1 MGGTPLLLATLDRP
15 PPHGL
20 SGGHLVES
28 SAECRL
34 HARGTL
40 ERGTILGSCQPG
52 AVVLIALSEGTLMS
66 RAALLCALVTC
77 ATIVGSAQA
86 VRRINVA
93 KLGPQV
99 GAAVPDFNLADQQG
113 RKRTLPS
120 VMGPKGAMIVF
131 YRSADWCPYCKTQLL
146 ELQSQYDSLRK
157 DGLGL
162 VGISYDSQDI
172 LAAFSQQHGIT
183 FPLLSDVGSETI
195 KRYGILNTVA
205 EEGLGPNGTDP
216 DVIAQVKVYVSANGA
231 NERQRGIPFP
241 GTFIVDRSGRVKAR
255 FFEDS
260 YTVRNTVSNI
270 RVRLNNL
277 NTSVAATRA
286 ESRQLDVVT
295 YPSDTAIAPGN
306 RFSIVAQITPHNGVH
321 VYAPGA
327 ANYKVVELKVLPSR
341 YIRTF
346 KTVYPK
352 SEIYFFKPLNER
364 VPTYQKPFTISQDI
378 VLDGQASTRTALA
391 KETSMTIGGVLT
403 YQACDDR
410 LCYDQVTLPL
420 SWTVALKPIV
430 TQATARP
437 ATK

>member
-1 MGGTPLLLATLDRP
+1 MKHAM
-15 PPHGL
+15 
-20 SGGHLVES
+20 LVC
-28 SAECRL
+28 AF
-34 HARGTL
+34 
-40 ERGTILGSCQPG
+40 
-52 AVVLIALSEGTLMS
+52 V
-66 RAALLCALVTC
+66 AAA
-77 ATIVGSAQA
+77 AIVGSAQG
-86 VRRINVA
+86 VRKIDVS

-99 GAAVPDFNLADQQG
+99 GAKVPDFNLADQQG
-113 RKRTLPS
+113 KKRTLQS
-120 VMGPKGAMIVF
+120 VMGPNGAMIVF

-172 LAAFSQQHGIT
+172 LAAFSRQHGIT

-195 KRYGILNTVA
+195 ERYGILNTVA
-205 EEGLGPNGTDP
+205 EEGLGPNGNDP
-216 DVIAQVKVYVSANGA
+216 AVIAKVKLYVSANGA

-277 NTSVAATRA
+277 STSVAATRV

-327 ANYKVVELKVLPSR
+327 ANYKVVELKVLPSK

-352 SEIYFFKPLNER
+352 SEIYFFKPLNES
-364 VPTYQKPFTISQDI
+364 VPTYQKPFTISQDV

-391 KETSMTIGGVLT
+391 KQTSMTIGGVLT

-410 LCYDQVTLPL
+410 LCYDQVTVPL
-420 SWTVALKPIV
+420 SWTIGLKPIV
-430 TQATARP
+430 TQATVRP
-437 ATK
+437 ATN

>member
-1 MGGTPLLLATLDRP
+1 LIGSSRGSIDR
-15 PPHGL
+15 
-20 SGGHLVES
+20 VENS
-28 SAECRL
+28 F
-34 HARGTL
+34 
-40 ERGTILGSCQPG
+40 
-52 AVVLIALSEGTLMS
+52 MS
-66 RAALLCALVTC
+66 RTALLCTLIAVTTVV
-77 ATIVGSAQA
+77 ASAQD
-86 VRRINVA
+86 VRRVNVS

-99 GAAVPDFNLADQQG
+99 GATVPDFNLADQQG
-113 RKRTLPS
+113 RKRTLQS

-146 ELQSQYDSLRK
+146 ELQSQYDTLRK

-162 VGISYDSQDI
+162 VGISYDSEEI

-183 FPLLSDVGSETI
+183 FPLLADVGSDTI

-205 EEGLGPNGTDP
+205 EEGLGPNGQDP
-216 DVIAQVKVYVSANGA
+216 DVIAQVKLYVSANGA

-241 GTFIVDRSGRVKAR
+241 GTFIVDRSGRVTAR

-277 NTSVAATRA
+277 NTSVAATSVA
-286 ESRQLDVVT
+286 SKQLDVVT

-327 ANYKVVELKVLPSR
+327 ANYKVVELKVLPSK

-364 VPTYQKPFTISQDI
+364 VPTYQKAFTISQDV

-391 KETSMTIGGVLT
+391 KQTSMTIGGVLT

-420 SWTVALKPIV
+420 SWTIGLKPIV
-430 TQATARP
+430 TQATVP
-437 ATK
+437 SATK

>member
-1 MGGTPLLLATLDRP
+1 
-15 PPHGL
+15 
-20 SGGHLVES
+20 
-28 SAECRL
+28 
-34 HARGTL
+34 
-40 ERGTILGSCQPG
+40 
-52 AVVLIALSEGTLMS
+52 MS
-66 RAALLCALVTC
+66 RAVLLCALVVG
-77 ATIVGSAQA
+77 ATIVGSAQE

-99 GAAVPDFNLADQQG
+99 GAKVPDFNLADQQG
-113 RKRTLPS
+113 KQRTLQS
-120 VMGPKGAMIVF
+120 VMGPNGAMIVF

-162 VGISYDSQDI
+162 VGISYDSKDI
-172 LAAFSQQHGIT
+172 LAAFSKQHGIT

-205 EEGLGPNGTDP
+205 EEGLGPNGQDP
-216 DVIAQVKVYVSANGA
+216 DVIAQVKLYVSANGA
-231 NERQRGIPFP
+231 DERQRGIPFP

-295 YPSDTAIAPGN
+295 YPSDAAIAPGN

-391 KETSMTIGGVLT
+391 KQTSMTIGGVLT

-420 SWTVALKPIV
+420 SWTIGLKPIV
-430 TQATARP
+430 TQATVRP
-437 ATK
+437 ETN

>member
-1 MGGTPLLLATLDRP
+1 M
-15 PPHGL
+15 
-20 SGGHLVES
+20 LV
-28 SAECRL
+28 
-34 HARGTL
+34 
-40 ERGTILGSCQPG
+40 
-52 AVVLIALSEGTLMS
+52 
-66 RAALLCALVTC
+66 CALVA
-77 ATIVGSAQA
+77 ATGIVGSAQD
-86 VRRINVA
+86 VRKINVS

-99 GAAVPDFNLADQQG
+99 GATVPDFNLADQQG
-113 RKRTLPS
+113 KKRTLQS

-146 ELQSQYDSLRK
+146 ELQSQYDTLRK

-162 VGISYDSQDI
+162 VGISYDSQEI

-183 FPLLSDVGSETI
+183 FPLLSDVGSDTI

-216 DVIAQVKVYVSANGA
+216 DIIAQVKLYVSANGA

-241 GTFIVDRSGRVKAR
+241 GTFVVDRGGRVKAR

-270 RVRLNNL
+270 RVRLNEP
-277 NTSVAATRA
+277 NTSVVATRI
-286 ESRQLDVVT
+286 ESQQLDVVT
-295 YPSDTAIAPGN
+295 YPSDSAVAPGN
-306 RFSIVAQITPHNGVH
+306 RFSVVAQITPHKGVH

-327 ANYKVVELKVLPSR
+327 KNYKVIDLKVFPAQ
-341 YIRTF
+341 YIRSL
-346 KTVYPK
+346 KPVYPR

-364 VPTYQKPFTISQDI
+364 VPTYQKPFTISQDL

-391 KETSMTIGGVLT
+391 KQTSMKIGGVLT

-410 LCYDQVTLPL
+410 LCYDAVTVPL
-420 SWTVALKPIV
+420 SWTVGLKPIV
-430 TQATARP
+430 TQATVLP

>member
-1 MGGTPLLLATLDRP
+1 
-15 PPHGL
+15 
-20 SGGHLVES
+20 
-28 SAECRL
+28 
-34 HARGTL
+34 
-40 ERGTILGSCQPG
+40 
-52 AVVLIALSEGTLMS
+52 MS
-66 RAALLCALVTC
+66 RTALLCSIVALASVV
-77 ATIVGSAQA
+77 ALAQD
-86 VRRINVA
+86 VRRVDVS

-99 GAAVPDFNLADQQG
+99 GATVPDFNLVDQNG
-113 RKRTLPS
+113 SKRTLRS
-120 VMGPKGAMIVF
+120 VMGAKGAMIVF

-146 ELQSQYDSLRK
+146 ELQSQYDALRK

-162 VGISYDSQDI
+162 VGISYDSQEI
-172 LAAFSQQHGIT
+172 LSAFSQQHGIM
-183 FPLLSDVGSETI
+183 FPLLSDVGSATI

-205 EEGLGPNGTDP
+205 EEGLGPNGKDSA
-216 DVIAQVKVYVSANGA
+216 VIEAVKLYVSANGA

-277 NTSVAATRA
+277 NTSVAATRVA
-286 ESRQLDVVT
+286 SKQLDVVT

-327 ANYKVVELKVLPSR
+327 GNYKVVELKVLPSK

-346 KTVYPK
+346 KTAYPK
-352 SEIYFFKPLNER
+352 SEVYFFKPLNER
-364 VPTYQKPFTISQDI
+364 VPTYQKPFTISQDV
-378 VLDGQASTRTALA
+378 VLDGQASTRTALNGQTA
-391 KETSMTIGGVLT
+391 MTIGGALT

-420 SWTVALKPIV
+420 SWTVGLKPIV
-430 TQATARP
+430 TQATVRP
-437 ATK
+437 GTK

>member
-1 MGGTPLLLATLDRP
+1 
-15 PPHGL
+15 
-20 SGGHLVES
+20 V
-28 SAECRL
+28 
-34 HARGTL
+34 
-40 ERGTILGSCQPG
+40 
-52 AVVLIALSEGTLMS
+52 S
-66 RAALLCALVTC
+66 RTVLLCALVAS
-77 ATIVGSAQA
+77 ATVLAFAQD
-86 VRRINVA
+86 VRKVDVS

-99 GAAVPDFNLADQQG
+99 GATVPDFNLADQQG
-113 RKRTLPS
+113 RKRTLQS

-146 ELQSQYDSLRK
+146 ELQSQYDTLRK

-172 LAAFSQQHGIT
+172 LAAFSRQHGIT

-205 EEGLGPNGTDP
+205 EEGLGPNGNDP
-216 DVIAQVKVYVSANGA
+216 AIIAAVKLYVSANGA
-231 NERQRGIPFP
+231 NERQHGIPFP
-241 GTFIVDRSGRVKAR
+241 GTFIVDRAGRVKAR

-270 RVRLNNL
+270 RVRLKEP
-277 NTSVAATRA
+277 NTSVVATRIG
-286 ESRQLDVVT
+286 SKQLDVVT
-295 YPSDTAIAPGN
+295 YPSDSAIAPGN
-306 RFSIVAQITPHNGVH
+306 RFSVVAQITPHNGVH

-327 ANYKVVELKVLPSR
+327 KNYKVIDLKVLPAQ
-341 YIRTF
+341 YIRTLRP
-346 KTVYPK
+346 VYPP

-364 VPTYQKPFTISQDI
+364 VPTYQKAFTISQDI

-391 KETSMTIGGVLT
+391 KQTSMTIGGVLT

-410 LCYDQVTLPL
+410 LCYNPVTLPL
-420 SWTVALKPIV
+420 SWTVGLKPIV
-430 TQATARP
+430 TQATVRP

>member
-1 MGGTPLLLATLDRP
+1 MFSLYHQGWTETTMKQAMYAVLV
-15 PPHGL
+15 L
-20 SGGHLVES
+20 SMVLTA
-28 SAECRL
+28 SA
-34 HARGTL
+34 
-40 ERGTILGSCQPG
+40 
-52 AVVLIALSEGTLMS
+52 
-66 RAALLCALVTC
+66 RA
-77 ATIVGSAQA
+77 QN
-86 VRRINVA
+86 VRKINVG

-99 GAAVPDFNLADQQG
+99 GEKVPDFNLPDQLGKQ
-113 RKRTLPS
+113 RTLQS
-120 VMGPKGAMIVF
+120 VMGPKGAMVVF
-131 YRSADWCPYCKTQLL
+131 FRSADWCPYCKTQLL
-146 ELQSQYDSLRK
+146 DLQSQYETLRK

-162 VGISYDSQDI
+162 VGISYDSQEI
-172 LAAFSQQHGIT
+172 LAAFSQQHAIT

-216 DVIAQVKVYVSANGA
+216 DVIAQVKLYVSANGA

-241 GTFIVDRSGRVKAR
+241 GTFIVDRGGRVKAR

-270 RVRLNNL
+270 RVRLNEPNA
-277 NTSVAATRA
+277 SVVATRIG
-286 ESRQLDVVT
+286 SQQLDVVT

-306 RFSIVAQITPHNGVH
+306 RFSVVAQITPHKGVH

-327 ANYKVVELKVLPSR
+327 KNYKVIELKILPAK
-341 YIRTF
+341 YMRTF
-346 KTVYPK
+346 PPVYPR

-364 VPTYQKPFTISQDI
+364 VPTYQQPFTISQDV

-391 KETSMTIGGVLT
+391 KQTSMTIGGVLT

-410 LCYDQVTLPL
+410 LCYDQVTVPL
-420 SWTVALKPIV
+420 SWTVGLKPIV
-430 TQATARP
+430 TQQTARP

>member
-1 MGGTPLLLATLDRP
+1 MRRT
-15 PPHGL
+15 
-20 SGGHLVES
+20 
-28 SAECRL
+28 
-34 HARGTL
+34 
-40 ERGTILGSCQPG
+40 
-52 AVVLIALSEGTLMS
+52 
-66 RAALLCALVTC
+66 ALLCALIAS
-77 ATIVGSAQA
+77 ATVMAFAQD
-86 VRRINVA
+86 VRRVNVS

-99 GAAVPDFNLADQQG
+99 GATVPDFNLADQHG
-113 RKRTLPS
+113 TKRTLQS

-146 ELQSQYDSLRK
+146 ELQSQYDTLRK

-162 VGISYDSQDI
+162 VGISYDSQEI

-183 FPLLSDVGSETI
+183 FPLLSDVGSDTI
-195 KRYGILNTVA
+195 TRYGILNTVA
-205 EEGLGPNGTDP
+205 EEGLGPNGKDP
-216 DVIAQVKVYVSANGA
+216 EVIAQVKRYVSANGA

-241 GTFIVDRSGRVKAR
+241 GTFVVDRGGRVKAR

-270 RVRLNNL
+270 RVRLKEPNA
-277 NTSVAATRA
+277 SVVATRIG
-286 ESRQLDVVT
+286 SPQLDVVT

-306 RFSIVAQITPHNGVH
+306 RFSVVAQITPHNGVH

-327 ANYKVVELKVLPSR
+327 KNYKAIELKVLPAQ
-341 YIRTF
+341 YIRNLAP
-346 KTVYPK
+346 VYPR

-378 VLDGQASTRTALA
+378 VLDGQASTRTALSG
-391 KETSMTIGGVLT
+391 KTSMTIGGVLT

-420 SWTVALKPIV
+420 SWTVGLRPIV
-430 TQATARP
+430 TQQTVKPAAPKLQSSGGGP

>member
-1 MGGTPLLLATLDRP
+1 MKHTM
-15 PPHGL
+15 
-20 SGGHLVES
+20 LV
-28 SAECRL
+28 
-34 HARGTL
+34 
-40 ERGTILGSCQPG
+40 
-52 AVVLIALSEGTLMS
+52 
-66 RAALLCALVTC
+66 CALV
-77 ATIVGSAQA
+77 AAGAIVGSAQD
-86 VRRINVA
+86 VRKIDVS

-99 GAAVPDFNLADQQG
+99 GATVPDFNLGDQQG
-113 RKRTLPS
+113 RKRTLQS

-146 ELQSQYDSLRK
+146 ELQSQYDTLRK

-162 VGISYDSQDI
+162 VGISYDSQEI
-172 LAAFSQQHGIT
+172 LAAFSRQHSIT
-183 FPLLSDVGSETI
+183 FPLLSDVDSETI

-205 EEGLGPNGTDP
+205 EEGLGPNGKDP
-216 DVIAQVKVYVSANGA
+216 DVIAQVKLYVSANGA

-270 RVRLNNL
+270 RVRLNEP
-277 NTSVAATRA
+277 NTSVVGTRIG
-286 ESRQLDVVT
+286 SQHLDVVT
-295 YPSDTAIAPGN
+295 YPSDAAVAPGN
-306 RFSIVAQITPHNGVH
+306 RFSVVAQITPHNGVH

-327 ANYKVVELKVLPSR
+327 KNYKVIDLKVFPAQ
-341 YIRTF
+341 YMRTL
-346 KTVYPK
+346 KPVYPR

-364 VPTYQKPFTISQDI
+364 VPTYQKAFTITQDI

-391 KETSMTIGGVLT
+391 KQTSVTIGGVLT

-420 SWTVALKPIV
+420 SWTVGLKPIV
-430 TQATARP
+430 TEATVRP
-437 ATK
+437 ATR

>member
-1 MGGTPLLLATLDRP
+1 MSRTALVVALIAVATL
-15 PPHGL
+15 
-20 SGGHLVES
+20 V
-28 SAECRL
+28 A
-34 HARGTL
+34 
-40 ERGTILGSCQPG
+40 
-52 AVVLIALSEGTLMS
+52 
-66 RAALLCALVTC
+66 
-77 ATIVGSAQA
+77 SAQD
-86 VRRINVA
+86 VRRINVS

-99 GAAVPDFNLADQQG
+99 GATVPDFSLADQQG
-113 RKRTLPS
+113 KTRTLQS

-146 ELQSQYDSLRK
+146 ELQSQYDTLRK

-162 VGISYDSQDI
+162 VGISYDSQEI
-172 LAAFSQQHGIT
+172 LASFSKQHGIT

-205 EEGLGPNGTDP
+205 EEGLGPNGNDP
-216 DVIAQVKVYVSANGA
+216 AIIAAVKLYVSANGA

-241 GTFIVDRSGRVKAR
+241 GTFIVDRSGRVTAR

-277 NTSVAATRA
+277 NTSVAATSVA
-286 ESRQLDVVT
+286 SKQLDVVT

-327 ANYKVVELKVLPSR
+327 ANYKVVELKVLPSK

-364 VPTYQKPFTISQDI
+364 VPTYQKAFTISQDV

-391 KETSMTIGGVLT
+391 KQTSMTIGGVLT

-420 SWTVALKPIV
+420 SWTIGLKPIV
-430 TQATARP
+430 TQATVP
-437 ATK
+437 SATK

>member
-1 MGGTPLLLATLDRP
+1 VADKARKELAMKK
-15 PPHGL
+15 
-20 SGGHLVES
+20 
-28 SAECRL
+28 SAVLC
-34 HARGTL
+34 
-40 ERGTILGSCQPG
+40 
-52 AVVLIALSEGTLMS
+52 VVL
-66 RAALLCALVTC
+66 AALTAAV
-77 ATIVGSAQA
+77 AAQEIRK
-86 VRRINVA
+86 VDVS

-99 GAAVPDFNLADQQG
+99 GATVPDFSLADQQG
-113 RKRTLPS
+113 RKRTLQS

-146 ELQSQYDSLRK
+146 DLQSQYDTLRK

-162 VGISYDSQDI
+162 VGISYDSQEI

-183 FPLLSDVGSETI
+183 FPLLSDVGSDTI

-216 DVIAQVKVYVSANGA
+216 EVIAQVKLYVSANGA

-241 GTFIVDRSGRVKAR
+241 GTFIVDRGGRVKAR

-270 RVRLNNL
+270 RVRLNEP
-277 NTSVAATRA
+277 NTSVVATRI
-286 ESRQLDVVT
+286 ESQQLDVVT
-295 YPSDTAIAPGN
+295 YPSDAAIAPGN
-306 RFSIVAQITPHNGVH
+306 RFSVVAQITPHKGVH

-327 ANYKVVELKVLPSR
+327 KNYKVIDLKVLPAK
-341 YIRTF
+341 YIRTL
-346 KTVYPK
+346 KPVYPR

-364 VPTYQKPFTISQDI
+364 VPTFQKPFTISQDV

-391 KETSMTIGGVLT
+391 KQTSMTIGGVLT

-420 SWTVALKPIV
+420 SWTVGLKPII
-430 TQATARP
+430 TEATVRP
-437 ATK
+437 ATR